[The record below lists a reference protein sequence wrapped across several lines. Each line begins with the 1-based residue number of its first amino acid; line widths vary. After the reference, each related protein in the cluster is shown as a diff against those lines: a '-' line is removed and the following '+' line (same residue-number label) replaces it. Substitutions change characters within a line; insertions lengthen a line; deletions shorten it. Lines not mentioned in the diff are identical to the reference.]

1 MTTLTPPQTELLNK
15 LVQFGGRTH
24 QLTVPEKRLGT
35 RLVGLGLC
43 EWRGSKPDVLHITDA
58 GRSALEPN
66 GRRLV

>member
-1 MTTLTPPQTELLNK
+1 MTKPTPPQAELLAK

-43 EWRGSKPDVLHITDA
+43 EWKGSKPDVLHITDA
-58 GRSALEPN
+58 GRDALNGKN
-66 GRRLV
+66 GRLV